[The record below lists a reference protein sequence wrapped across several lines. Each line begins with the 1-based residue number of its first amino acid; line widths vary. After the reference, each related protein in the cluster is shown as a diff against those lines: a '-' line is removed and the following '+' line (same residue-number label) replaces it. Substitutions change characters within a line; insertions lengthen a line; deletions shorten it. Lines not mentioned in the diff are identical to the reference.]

1 MGRSHRLPRFSSSAP
16 SLSALETLEQL
27 SNQSR
32 LLHFHF
38 VFDGFALIWQS
49 IEKRY
54 KPNISQFKAISK
66 T

>member
-1 MGRSHRLPRFSSSAP
+1 MGRSHRLPRFSSLAL

-54 KPNISQFKAISK
+54 KPNISHFKAISK